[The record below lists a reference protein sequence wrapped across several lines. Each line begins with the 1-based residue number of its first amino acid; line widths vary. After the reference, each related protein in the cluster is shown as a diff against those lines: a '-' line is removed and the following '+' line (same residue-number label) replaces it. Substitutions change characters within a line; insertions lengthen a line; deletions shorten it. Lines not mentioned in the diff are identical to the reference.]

1 MTHNQELRLSLL
13 TSILTD
19 GPQPLQDRYLYQIFS
34 DTNMNRWLE
43 EHKLK
48 LLSKFHVDVDSYPNK
63 AIQLVFFVVGTKP
76 AIEPETSDLA
86 ERSLIAKEMFR

>member
-34 DTNMNRWLE
+34 DTNMNRWLS
-43 EHKLK
+43 EHNLALHK
-48 LLSKFHVDVDSYPNK
+48 KFNVEIDAYPNK
-63 AIQLVFFVVGTKP
+63 PIQLVFFVLGNKP
-76 AIEPETSDLA
+76 VAEPETSDLA
-86 ERSLIAKEMFR
+86 ERSLIAKEMF